1 MRGSFFYKKMSI
13 KFFDSISVF
22 FKINFYI
29 SAIVLVGGCLLSAT
43 ENHSIFEFN
52 EDLYGAIGNNI
63 RVIMVYLAI
72 NELAILLYC
81 FLTKNARLMLAVGF
95 FLILLIGSLEF
106 YAEINAIEF
115 DQNLRLFFLYT
126 GISHL
131 VYGFIEIEK
140 INPIQTN
147 NEPK

>member
-1 MRGSFFYKKMSI
+1 MSI

-81 FLTKNARLMLAVGF
+81 FLTKNARIMFAVGL

-140 INPIQTN
+140 ISPTQTN

>member
-1 MRGSFFYKKMSI
+1 MSI
-13 KFFDSISVF
+13 KFFHSISVF

-81 FLTKNARLMLAVGF
+81 FLTKNARIMFAVGL

-140 INPIQTN
+140 ISPTQTN

>member
-1 MRGSFFYKKMSI
+1 MSI

-43 ENHSIFEFN
+43 ENYSIFEFN

-81 FLTKNARLMLAVGF
+81 FLTKNARIMFAVGL

-140 INPIQTN
+140 ISPTQTN

>member
-81 FLTKNARLMLAVGF
+81 FLTKNARIMFAVGL

-115 DQNLRLFFLYT
+115 DQNIRLFFLYT

-140 INPIQTN
+140 ISPTQTN

>member
-1 MRGSFFYKKMSI
+1 MSI
-13 KFFDSISVF
+13 KFFDSIGVF

-81 FLTKNARLMLAVGF
+81 FLTKNARIMFAVGL

-140 INPIQTN
+140 ISPTQTN

>member
-1 MRGSFFYKKMSI
+1 
-13 KFFDSISVF
+13 VL

-81 FLTKNARLMLAVGF
+81 FLTKNARIMFAVGL

-140 INPIQTN
+140 IGPTQTN

>member
-1 MRGSFFYKKMSI
+1 MSI
-13 KFFDSISVF
+13 KFFHSISVF

-29 SAIVLVGGCLLSAT
+29 SAIILVGGCLLSAT

-81 FLTKNARLMLAVGF
+81 FLTKNARIMFAVGL

-115 DQNLRLFFLYT
+115 DQNIRLFFLYT

-140 INPIQTN
+140 ISPTQTN
-147 NEPK
+147 NKPK

>member
-1 MRGSFFYKKMSI
+1 MSI
-13 KFFDSISVF
+13 KFFHNISVL

-81 FLTKNARLMLAVGF
+81 FLTKNARIMFAVGL

-140 INPIQTN
+140 IGPTQTN

>member
-1 MRGSFFYKKMSI
+1 MSI
-13 KFFDSISVF
+13 KFFHSISVF

-52 EDLYGAIGNNI
+52 EDHYGAIGNNI

-81 FLTKNARLMLAVGF
+81 FLTKNARIMFAVGL

-140 INPIQTN
+140 IGPTQTN

>member
-1 MRGSFFYKKMSI
+1 MSI

-22 FKINFYI
+22 FKINSYI

-81 FLTKNARLMLAVGF
+81 FLTKNARIMFAVGL

-115 DQNLRLFFLYT
+115 DQNFRLFFLYT

-140 INPIQTN
+140 ISPTQTN

>member
-22 FKINFYI
+22 FKINSYI

-81 FLTKNARLMLAVGF
+81 FLTKNARIMFAVGL

-115 DQNLRLFFLYT
+115 DQNIRLFFLYT

-140 INPIQTN
+140 ISPTQTN

>member
-1 MRGSFFYKKMSI
+1 MNISLFQSI
-13 KFFDSISVF
+13 NFLVKT
-22 FKINFYI
+22 NFYI
-29 SAIVLVGGCLLSAT
+29 SAIVLVVGCLLSTT

-81 FLTKNARLMLAVGF
+81 FLTKNARIMFAVGL

-140 INPIQTN
+140 IGPTQTN

>member
-1 MRGSFFYKKMSI
+1 MSI
-13 KFFDSISVF
+13 KLFDGISVF

-29 SAIVLVGGCLLSAT
+29 SAIVLVGGCLLSTT
-43 ENHSIFEFN
+43 ENYSIFEFN

-81 FLTKNARLMLAVGF
+81 FLIKNARIMLAVGF

-115 DQNLRLFFLYT
+115 DQKLRLFFLYT

-140 INPIQTN
+140 INPTQTN

>member
-1 MRGSFFYKKMSI
+1 
-13 KFFDSISVF
+13 
-22 FKINFYI
+22 
-29 SAIVLVGGCLLSAT
+29 
-43 ENHSIFEFN
+43 
-52 EDLYGAIGNNI
+52 
-63 RVIMVYLAI
+63 MVYLAI

-81 FLTKNARLMLAVGF
+81 FLTKNARIMLAVGF

-140 INPIQTN
+140 ISPTQTN

>member
-1 MRGSFFYKKMSI
+1 MSI

-81 FLTKNARLMLAVGF
+81 FLTKNARIMFAVGL

-115 DQNLRLFFLYT
+115 DQNIRLFFLYT

-140 INPIQTN
+140 ISPTQTN

>member
-1 MRGSFFYKKMSI
+1 MNISLFQSI
-13 KFFDSISVF
+13 NFLVKT
-22 FKINFYI
+22 NFYI
-29 SAIVLVGGCLLSAT
+29 SAIVLVVGCLLSTT

-63 RVIMVYLAI
+63 RVIMVYMAI

-81 FLTKNARLMLAVGF
+81 FLRKNSRVMLAVGF
-95 FLILLIGSLEF
+95 FLILIIGSLEF

-131 VYGFIEIEK
+131 LYGFIEIEK
-140 INPIQTN
+140 TDPIEPN
-147 NEPK
+147 NELK

>member
-1 MRGSFFYKKMSI
+1 MSI
-13 KFFDSISVF
+13 KLFDGISVF

-81 FLTKNARLMLAVGF
+81 FLTKNARIMFAVGL

-140 INPIQTN
+140 ISPTQTN

>member
-1 MRGSFFYKKMSI
+1 MSI

-22 FKINFYI
+22 FKINIYF
-29 SAIVLVGGCLLSAT
+29 SAIVLLGGCLLSAT

-81 FLTKNARLMLAVGF
+81 FLTKNARIMFAVGL

-140 INPIQTN
+140 IGPTQTN

>member
-1 MRGSFFYKKMSI
+1 MSI
-13 KFFDSISVF
+13 KFFHSISVL

-81 FLTKNARLMLAVGF
+81 FLTKNARIMFAVGL

-126 GISHL
+126 GFCHF

-140 INPIQTN
+140 IGPKQSN

>member
-1 MRGSFFYKKMSI
+1 MSI
-13 KFFDSISVF
+13 KFFHSISVL

-81 FLTKNARLMLAVGF
+81 FLTKNARIMFAVGL

-140 INPIQTN
+140 ISPTQTN

>member
-1 MRGSFFYKKMSI
+1 MSI

-63 RVIMVYLAI
+63 RVIMMYLAI

-81 FLTKNARLMLAVGF
+81 FLTKNARIMFAVGL

-140 INPIQTN
+140 ISPTQTN

>member
-1 MRGSFFYKKMSI
+1 MSI

-22 FKINFYI
+22 FKINSYI

-81 FLTKNARLMLAVGF
+81 FLTKNARIMFAVGL

-140 INPIQTN
+140 ISPTQTN

>member
-81 FLTKNARLMLAVGF
+81 FLTKNARIMFAVGL

-140 INPIQTN
+140 ISPTQTN

>member
-81 FLTKNARLMLAVGF
+81 FLTKNARIMFAVGL

-115 DQNLRLFFLYT
+115 DKKLRLFFLYT

-140 INPIQTN
+140 ISPTQTN

>member
-81 FLTKNARLMLAVGF
+81 FLTKNARIMFAVGL

-140 INPIQTN
+140 IGPTQTN

>member
-1 MRGSFFYKKMSI
+1 MSI
-13 KFFDSISVF
+13 KFFHNISVL

-81 FLTKNARLMLAVGF
+81 FLTKNARIMFAVGL

-140 INPIQTN
+140 ISPTQTN

>member
-1 MRGSFFYKKMSI
+1 MSI
-13 KFFDSISVF
+13 KFFHSISVF

-29 SAIVLVGGCLLSAT
+29 SAIILVGGCLLSAT

-81 FLTKNARLMLAVGF
+81 FLTKNARIMFAVGL

-115 DQNLRLFFLYT
+115 DQNIRLFFLYT

-140 INPIQTN
+140 ISPTQTN

>member
-1 MRGSFFYKKMSI
+1 MSI
-13 KFFDSISVF
+13 KLFDGISVF

-81 FLTKNARLMLAVGF
+81 FLTKNARIMLAVGL

-140 INPIQTN
+140 ISPTQTN

>member
-1 MRGSFFYKKMSI
+1 MSI
-13 KFFDSISVF
+13 KFFHNISVL

-81 FLTKNARLMLAVGF
+81 FLIKNARLMLAVGF

-106 YAEINAIEF
+106 YAEINTIEF

-140 INPIQTN
+140 IGPTQTN

>member
-1 MRGSFFYKKMSI
+1 MSI
-13 KFFDSISVF
+13 KFFHSISVL

-81 FLTKNARLMLAVGF
+81 FLTKNARIMFAVGL

-140 INPIQTN
+140 IGPTQTN

>member
-1 MRGSFFYKKMSI
+1 
-13 KFFDSISVF
+13 VL

-81 FLTKNARLMLAVGF
+81 FLTKNARIMFAVGL

-140 INPIQTN
+140 ISPTQTN

>member
-1 MRGSFFYKKMSI
+1 MSI
-13 KFFDSISVF
+13 KFFHSISVL

-81 FLTKNARLMLAVGF
+81 FLTKNARIMFAVGL

-140 INPIQTN
+140 IGPTQTN
-147 NEPK
+147 NEQK

>member
-1 MRGSFFYKKMSI
+1 MSI

-81 FLTKNARLMLAVGF
+81 FLTKNARIMFAVGL

-140 INPIQTN
+140 IGPTQTN

>member
-1 MRGSFFYKKMSI
+1 MSI
-13 KFFDSISVF
+13 KLFDGISVF

-81 FLTKNARLMLAVGF
+81 FLTKNARIMFAVGL

-140 INPIQTN
+140 INPITN
-147 NEPK
+147 K

>member
-1 MRGSFFYKKMSI
+1 MSI
-13 KFFDSISVF
+13 KFFHSIRVL

-81 FLTKNARLMLAVGF
+81 FLTKNARIMFAVGL

-140 INPIQTN
+140 ISPTQTN

>member
-1 MRGSFFYKKMSI
+1 MSI

-22 FKINFYI
+22 FKINSYI

-81 FLTKNARLMLAVGF
+81 FLTKNARIMFAVGL

-115 DQNLRLFFLYT
+115 DQNIRLFFLYT

-140 INPIQTN
+140 ISPTQTN

>member
-1 MRGSFFYKKMSI
+1 MSI
-13 KFFDSISVF
+13 KFFHSISVL

-63 RVIMVYLAI
+63 RVIMMYLAI

-81 FLTKNARLMLAVGF
+81 FLTKNARIMFAVGL

-140 INPIQTN
+140 ISPTQTN

>member
-1 MRGSFFYKKMSI
+1 MSI
-13 KFFDSISVF
+13 KFFHSISVL

-52 EDLYGAIGNNI
+52 EDLYGAIENNI

-81 FLTKNARLMLAVGF
+81 FLTKNARIMFAVGL

-140 INPIQTN
+140 IGPTQTN

>member
-1 MRGSFFYKKMSI
+1 MSI

-81 FLTKNARLMLAVGF
+81 FLTKNARFMLAVGF

-115 DQNLRLFFLYT
+115 DQKLRLFFLYT

-140 INPIQTN
+140 INPTQTN
-147 NEPK
+147 KEPK